1 MNSDSVGSMV
11 RQILTLLLSSAAA
24 SSYVSGDQAVAIAS
38 GAAALVSVAW
48 SWYAHYGMR
57 KVPEK
62 AVITS
67 LAPTVADAKAAS
79 APTVAVAAATK

>member
-1 MNSDSVGSMV
+1 MNSDSVASMV

-24 SSYVSGDQAVAIAS
+24 SSYVSGDQAVAIAG

-48 SWYAHYGMR
+48 SVWAHYGMR

-62 AVITS
+62 AVVTG
-67 LAPTVADAKAAS
+67 LAMNVADAKAAS
-79 APTVAVAAATK
+79 APTVAAAATK